1 MRKGKN
7 RVMKLEKPS
16 SQKEFTNTY
25 NQAKVHRVMEDKYG
39 EAYVKYREEWNR
51 AENFDAP
58 KYPIQLD
65 FELNY
70 SCNFSCAMCTWS
82 VESSKNRG
90 KETWMDIETFKRI
103 VSDGVQKGLKAIRL
117 NYINEPL
124 IRKDIFEFIR
134 FAKDI
139 GIIDVYFSTNGSLLT
154 QKVSE
159 SLIES
164 GLDRLQVSIDAF
176 SSATFEKI
184 RFGGN
189 LDKITKN
196 IMNFL
201 EVRKNCGSSFPLLR
215 VNFVN
220 TKENSHE
227 RDSFVEFWS
236 EKADSIGVQNLV
248 DITSYKSATG
258 ERPLPKFNCVQ
269 PYYHLTIRYD
279 GTVLPCCTFYGAKL
293 PIARV
298 AIPATEKRSTSINL
312 EIKPDQRDELPNRN
326 IEEIWLSQEM
336 VELRTIHANGAYWN
350 NPVCKACVLSCSPI
364 DETQSS

>member
-1 MRKGKN
+1 
-7 RVMKLEKPS
+7 MKLEKPS

-25 NQAKVHRVMEDKYG
+25 NQSKVHRLMEERYG

-82 VESSKNRG
+82 VENSKNRG
-90 KETWMDIETFKRI
+90 RETWMNIETFKRI
-103 VSDGVQKGLKAIRL
+103 VSEGVKKGLKAIRL

-124 IRKDIFEFIR
+124 IRKDIVEFIR

-154 QKVSE
+154 KKLSE
-159 SLIES
+159 SLVES

-184 RFGGN
+184 RSGGN
-189 LDKITKN
+189 LVNVTNN
-196 IMNFL
+196 ILKFL
-201 EVRKNCGSSFPLLR
+201 EVRKNLGSLFPLLR

-220 TKENSHE
+220 TKENCHE
-227 RDSFVEFWS
+227 LDPFVEFWK

-248 DITSYKSATG
+248 KIVGYEPASG
-258 ERPLPKFNCVQ
+258 ERQLPKFNCVQ
-269 PYYHLTIRYD
+269 PYYHLTVRYD

-293 PIARV
+293 PLARV
-298 AIPATEKRSTSINL
+298 AIPETEKLSRAINL
-312 EIKPDQRDELPNRN
+312 EIKAEQRDELPKLN
-326 IEEIWLSQEM
+326 IEDIWLSREM
-336 VELRTIHANGAYWN
+336 VELRAIHASGSYWN
-350 NPVCKACVLSCSPI
+350 NPICKDCVLSSSPI
-364 DETQSS
+364 DETQSA